1 MNEWANDSNLR
12 VADFM
17 FSLIPGQLSFIH
29 IEFSTSLL
37 TVPQHSDAQCRQSGF
52 ASQYLFLAMIKY
64 CFLVYPPL
72 IIPL

>member
-1 MNEWANDSNLR
+1 MSEWANNSNLR
-12 VADFM
+12 VPDFM
-17 FSLIPGQLSFIH
+17 FSLIPGQSSFIY

-37 TVPQHSDAQCRQSGF
+37 NVPQHSDAQCRQLGF

-64 CFLVYPPL
+64 RFLVYPPL